1 MSSVALLVISVV
13 LLVDVST
20 LVAAAATRAAVE
32 RRAIAAAVNW
42 LGDGSWGDWGDGI
55 TVPSFVTFLLVRTIV
70 ERCCWWKCLAEM
82 FGSTY
87 RWCLMKIIGFAFSDI
102 SELLI
107 IFCAV
112 NSLTPNGAY
121 APAFFTSFVITSYL
135 FHFLS
140 PDNVW

>member
-42 LGDGSWGDWGDGI
+42 LGDGGWGDLGDGI

-87 RWCLMKIIGFAFSDI
+87 R
-102 SELLI
+102 
-107 IFCAV
+107 
-112 NSLTPNGAY
+112 
-121 APAFFTSFVITSYL
+121 
-135 FHFLS
+135 
-140 PDNVW
+140 